1 MNRAFLTRLG
11 LDLLAAALL
20 VFCLSYWWL
29 GNLTHEIAGTV
40 LFLLLIV
47 HNGFNRRWYGRLR
60 EGGDARSVF
69 ARTATIVL
77 LLSMLVPLV
86 TSILISNALSPL
98 LSAFGGFTVRQIHIL
113 AGYWALVLVAIH
125 LGLRWPMLMGVA
137 RWTFGITRP
146 SAVRTALLRAAAAII
161 AAYGLWSSSVLA
173 LGTKLSMQMTLD
185 WWNFEESV
193 LGFFIHCAAVMG
205 LYIALTHCGLHLLR
219 RMRRSHA

>member
-1 MNRAFLTRLG
+1 MNRLFLARLG
-11 LDLLAAALL
+11 LDLLAAALI

-60 EGGDARSVF
+60 DPGDARSLF
-69 ARTATIVL
+69 AKTSTIVL
-77 LLSMLVPLV
+77 LASMLALLL

-98 LSAFGGFTVRQIHIL
+98 LSAFGWFTVRQIHIL
-113 AGYWALVLVAIH
+113 AGYWALVLVAVH

-137 RWTFGITRP
+137 RWAFGIARP
-146 SAVRTALLRAAAAII
+146 SAVRAAVLRLAAAAV
-161 AAYGLWSSSVLA
+161 AGYGLWSSSVLA
-173 LGTKLSMQMTLD
+173 LGTKLTMEMTLD

-193 LGFFIHCAAVMG
+193 IGFFVHCMAVMG
-205 LYIALTHCGLHLLR
+205 LYIALTHYGLQLVRGIRRLR
-219 RMRRSHA
+219 A